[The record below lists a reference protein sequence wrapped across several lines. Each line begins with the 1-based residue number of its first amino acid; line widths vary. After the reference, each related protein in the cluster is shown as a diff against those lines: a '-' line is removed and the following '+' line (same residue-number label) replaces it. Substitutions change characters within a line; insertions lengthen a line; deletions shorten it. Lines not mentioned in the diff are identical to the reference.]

1 MKTWFFGFSAA
12 ILLFVVGICYA
23 YPEPSIVGGANEWT
37 LEVVFDQPQQI
48 MVKLPGDKRPSR
60 FWYIILTLTNN
71 SGIGDAPFYPGC
83 DLMTDTFQIVNA
95 GKGIHKVVF
104 EKIRLRHQ
112 AKYPFLEPLDSVGAN
127 KILEG
132 VDNTR
137 DVAIIWPDFD
147 PKAKNITLFI
157 AGLSNETAAI
167 NHPAKTDEDGK
178 PAKVYLR
185 KTLAL
190 EYAIG
195 GDESLRACAN
205 LAYKGKRWVMR

>member
-1 MKTWFFGFSAA
+1 MDA
-12 ILLFVVGICYA
+12 
-23 YPEPSIVGGANEWT
+23 

-48 MVKLPGDKRPSR
+48 MVKLPGEKRPSR

-104 EKIRLRHQ
+104 EKIKLRHQ
-112 AKYPFLEPLDSVGAN
+112 AKYPFLEPLDAVGAN

-137 DVAIIWPDFD
+137 DVVISGPILIPR
-147 PKAKNITLFI
+147 PKI
-157 AGLSNETAAI
+157 
-167 NHPAKTDEDGK
+167 
-178 PAKVYLR
+178 LR
-185 KTLAL
+185 SSLLA
-190 EYAIG
+190 
-195 GDESLRACAN
+195 
-205 LAYKGKRWVMR
+205 